1 MTYSHVFPEEKNHGG
16 GGVSLRAMV
25 KDRKKWK
32 GKGNDIF
39 PSLPLLP
46 PWTTLTS
53 SFDRS
58 WEGRDV
64 IFLDSRLF
72 VKDKRSSKIYLEIQI
87 NL

>member
-1 MTYSHVFPEEKNHGG
+1 MSFRKKKNTEGG
-16 GGVSLRAMV
+16 GSLRAMV

-39 PSLPLLP
+39 SCLPLLP

-58 WEGRDV
+58 WEGQDV

-72 VKDKRSSKIYLEIQI
+72 VKDKRSSKINLEIQI